1 MCSSGQCNSK
11 FLYCG
16 IYIYSADL
24 IELEKENKFD
34 YGIAAQLL
42 SVHAQRPPPRR
53 GSQGLPVD
61 AWAAYY
67 ARSLLHAA
75 EVHALKCDLLNEN
88 APFFFLH
95 VSIGQARCAG
105 TSSGKSRQRDFQL
118 RG

>member
-1 MCSSGQCNSK
+1 MWDPPTLSQRG
-11 FLYCG
+11 
-16 IYIYSADL
+16 L
-24 IELEKENKFD
+24 IELEKENKFR
-34 YGIAAQLL
+34 YRVVAQLL
-42 SVHAQRPPPRR
+42 MVRTQHPPPRR

-75 EVHALKCDLLNEN
+75 EVDALKCDLLNEN

-105 TSSGKSRQRDFQL
+105 RSSGKSRQRDFEL